1 MGPHSVRLLV
11 MVACAIQASACGA
24 SVTDPASQQPPLTV
38 GHVALTEVVQ
48 VSGMPVYLTAPP
60 SDPRL
65 FIVERAGRI
74 RVVEDGQLLAAPF
87 LDITDSVSG
96 GGEQGLL
103 SLAFHPD
110 YATTGYLYVYYT
122 DVAGDSRIVRYQ
134 VSADRNVA
142 APGSAKVIL
151 TVSQPYP
158 NHNGGLLVFGPGDM
172 LFIGLGDG
180 GSGGDPQNNGQDP
193 STLLGSLL
201 RIDVDRGDPY
211 AIPQDNPFVGGADW
225 REETWAY
232 GLRNPWRFSFDD
244 TAGMLYV
251 ADVGQNSREEVNATS
266 AATGGLNY
274 GWRIMEGSSCFNS
287 QDCTSNGLVLPVLEY
302 VNGVD
307 GCAVVGGYVYRG
319 VELSSLGGTYFY
331 SDNCAGW
338 IRSFRLES
346 GTATEQKEWDVGD
359 IGNVLSFGVDGFGE
373 LYVLSANRRVYRFD
387 SVR

>member
-1 MGPHSVRLLV
+1 M
-11 MVACAIQASACGA
+11 
-24 SVTDPASQQPPLTV
+24 QQPPLTAGQV
-38 GHVALTEVVQ
+38 TLTEVVQ
-48 VSGMPVYLTAPP
+48 VSGMPVYLTAP
-60 SDPRL
+60 SGDSRL
-65 FIVERAGRI
+65 FIVEQAGRI
-74 RVVEDGQLLAAPF
+74 RVVEDGQLLATPF

-96 GGEQGLL
+96 GREQGLL

-110 YATTGYLYVYYT
+110 YATTGYFYVYYT
-122 DVAGDSRIVRYQ
+122 DMADDSRIVRYK

-142 APGSAKVIL
+142 LPGSAKVIL
-151 TVSQPYP
+151 TVGQPYA

-201 RIDVDRGDPY
+201 RIDVDGGDPY
-211 AIPQDNPFVGGADW
+211 AVPQDNPFVGDAEW

-244 TAGMLYV
+244 VADMLYI

-266 AATGGLNY
+266 AVIGGLNY

-287 QDCTSNGLVLPVLEY
+287 ENCANNGLVLPVLEY
-302 VNGVD
+302 ATGAD

-319 VELSSLGGTYFY
+319 VELSGLGGTYFY

-338 IRSFRLES
+338 IRSFKLEN
-346 GTATEQKEWDVGD
+346 GTATEQMEWGVGD
-359 IGNVLSFGVDGFGE
+359 VGNVLSFGVDGSGE
-373 LYVLSANRRVYRFD
+373 LYVLSANRGVYRFD
-387 SVR
+387 RVN

>member
-1 MGPHSVRLLV
+1 MLIG
-11 MVACAIQASACGA
+11 CAIQASACGTSA
-24 SVTDPASQQPPLTV
+24 TDPAMQQPPLTAGQV
-38 GHVALTEVVQ
+38 TLTEVVQ
-48 VSGMPVYLTAPP
+48 VSGMPVYLTAP
-60 SDPRL
+60 SGDSRL
-65 FIVERAGRI
+65 FIVEQAGRI
-74 RVVEDGQLLAAPF
+74 RVVEDGQLLATPF

-96 GGEQGLL
+96 GREQGLL

-110 YATTGYLYVYYT
+110 YATTGYFYVYYT
-122 DVAGDSRIVRYQ
+122 DMADDSRIVRYK

-142 APGSAKVIL
+142 LPGSAKVIL
-151 TVSQPYP
+151 TVGQPYA

-201 RIDVDRGDPY
+201 RIDVDGGDPY
-211 AIPQDNPFVGGADW
+211 AVPQDNPFVGDAEW

-244 TAGMLYV
+244 VADMLYI

-266 AATGGLNY
+266 AVIGGLNY

-287 QDCTSNGLVLPVLEY
+287 ENCANNGLVLPVLEY
-302 VNGVD
+302 ATGAD

-319 VELSSLGGTYFY
+319 VELSGLGGTYFY

-338 IRSFRLES
+338 IRSFKLEN
-346 GTATEQKEWDVGD
+346 GTATEQMEWGVGD
-359 IGNVLSFGVDGFGE
+359 VGNVLSFGVDGSGE
-373 LYVLSANRRVYRFD
+373 LYVLSANRGVYRFD
-387 SVR
+387 RVN